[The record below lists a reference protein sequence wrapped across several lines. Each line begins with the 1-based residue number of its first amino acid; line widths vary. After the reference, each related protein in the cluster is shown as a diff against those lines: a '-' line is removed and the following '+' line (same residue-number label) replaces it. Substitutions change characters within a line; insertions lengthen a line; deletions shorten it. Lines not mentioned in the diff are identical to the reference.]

1 MTAPGGPRGALGS
14 RAEDAVVGYLERN
27 GFAVVARNLRIGK
40 LELDIVARQ
49 RELLVIVEVRT
60 RGAGSWTTGLSSLTY
75 AKRERIRRAGQRL
88 WRRRYQSDAS
98 VERLR
103 F

>member
-1 MTAPGGPRGALGS
+1 M
-14 RAEDAVVGYLERN
+14 
-27 GFAVVARNLRIGK
+27 GK

-49 RELLVIVEVRT
+49 RELVVVVEVRT

-88 WRRRYQSDAS
+88 WRRHYQSDAS

-103 F
+103 FDAAVVHFDDSGTRVEYVIAAF